1 MAKKIKVFLGGY
13 VNFTN
18 AQNLNCRALAKYLN
32 KDKFECAA
40 MLYPNGNLAVNTD
53 LAGVKL
59 MKRHRPLRISG
70 WLVYLRGIM
79 WCDVAYL
86 PKGELWYFCKK
97 FSVCLAKSHL
107 QQWKVYVMMFM
118 PKVCAMYM
126 VRIMMLELAIVIQ
139 LKHTL

>member
-70 WLVYLRGIM
+70 WLMSLIYLRENFGIS
-79 WCDVAYL
+79 V
-86 PKGELWYFCKK
+86 KK